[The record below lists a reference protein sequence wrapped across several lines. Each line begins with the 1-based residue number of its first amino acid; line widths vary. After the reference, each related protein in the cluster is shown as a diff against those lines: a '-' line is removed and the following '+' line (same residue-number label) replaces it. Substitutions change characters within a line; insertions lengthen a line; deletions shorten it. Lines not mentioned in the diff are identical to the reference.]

1 MASCLVFR
9 RITSEKTVC
18 LALSSARGRHG
29 ARGGHAKY
37 GHEREK
43 CDGDIRMAVRSRH
56 SLPSGAIP
64 PPWRPAP
71 HLATLPPPRREI
83 SRDATLTTSPFPTRR
98 CSGTDVYD
106 AADGLHRRG
115 VRGVRRR
122 GGEQVRAH
130 HDTREVQGARRAPAH
145 GLSLRDGHLGRPV
158 LRGHPA
164 QRARGPQRVRPR
176 VYPDRR
182 RLPPVQVHDGPTQRR
197 PHERG
202 PGGAQQRQGSRAQ
215 RSSHRHSGV
224 AEPRYPRWTRH
235 RRRARIRSHH
245 TRPTSSRGARP
256 PRGPRHGR
264 RRLPP
269 RRRGA
274 GVEGFQGATRAR
286 RTRAAS
292 AGSVSGVRGGCAGS
306 HGDARERRAGRSG
319 SRRNGERRRRR

>member
-1 MASCLVFR
+1 MRAEATPNMAMNEKSATE
-9 RITSEKTVC
+9 TSEWLYEAV
-18 LALSSARGRHG
+18 
-29 ARGGHAKY
+29 
-37 GHEREK
+37 
-43 CDGDIRMAVRSRH
+43 IRFLQVRSRRH
-56 SLPSGAIP
+56 GG
-64 PPWRPAP
+64 P
-71 HLATLPPPRREI
+71 HLISPLFPPETRI
-83 SRDATLTTSPFPTRR
+83 SRDATLTTFPFRTRR
-98 CSGTDVYD
+98 CTGTDVYD